1 MTTGIQFGQGADV
14 ITLHNATSSIAIPAA
29 SGIGADV
36 SRWASLGRI
45 GPMGVDIEIGASA
58 LTTLTGPVSLYGEK
72 ADGTVENVGDLNGG
86 ADIVIPN
93 GVIMM
98 SFEATVGPYTR
109 LAIGPKTVAAS
120 PLVPSGGASVTV
132 TATPILQATT

>member
-1 MTTGIQFGQGADV
+1 MSTGVQFGQGADV

-36 SRWASLGRI
+36 SRWATLGRI
-45 GPMGVDIEIGASA
+45 GPAGVDIEIGASA

-86 ADIVIPN
+86 ADIVVPN
-93 GVIMM
+93 GTVKM
-98 SFEATVGPYTR
+98 SFMTNVGPYTR

-120 PLVPSGGASVTV
+120 PLVPSNSATVTV
-132 TATPILQATT
+132 TATPIIQAST